1 MWIYEHKTWPEFTF
15 DAQEI
20 TFKLADLRHQ
30 QGKLLGK
37 MEGLG
42 FELRQQASLQVVTQ
56 DVIKSSAIEAE
67 NLDYQEVRSSVARR
81 LGLDIA
87 GLVSSSKHVDGVVE
101 MLIDATQ
108 HFNKPLTKDRL
119 CAWHAALFPTGYS
132 GLKKIAVGQYRL
144 AETGPMQVV
153 SGAVGREKIHYQA
166 PHADKLENEMSMFL
180 NWFEQNTAIDPVLKA
195 GIAHLWFVSI
205 HPFEDGNG
213 RIARAIADMALSRA
227 DNIPERFYS
236 MSKQIE
242 SEKDDYYFQL
252 ERQQKSTTEVTHWLE
267 WFLNCL
273 GRAVDNAGEVIGKVL
288 YKAKVWD
295 RANQNPVNDRQ
306 RKIINRMME
315 DDFEGHMNTSKYA
328 KLAKCSTDTALRDI
342 QELKANGVFLQNAGG
357 GRSTSYRLIEL

>member
-1 MWIYEHKTWPEFTF
+1 MP
-15 DAQEI
+15 
-20 TFKLADLRHQ
+20 
-30 QGKLLGK
+30 
-37 MEGLG
+37 
-42 FELRQQASLQVVTQ
+42 
-56 DVIKSSAIEAE
+56 
-67 NLDYQEVRSSVARR
+67 
-81 LGLDIA
+81 
-87 GLVSSSKHVDGVVE
+87 
-101 MLIDATQ
+101 
-108 HFNKPLTKDRL
+108 
-119 CAWHAALFPTGYS
+119 
-132 GLKKIAVGQYRL
+132 
-144 AETGPMQVV
+144 VV
-153 SGAVGREKIHYQA
+153 SGAVGREKIHYPA
-166 PHADKLENEMSMFL
+166 PHADKLENEMSTFL
-180 NWFEQNTAIDPVLKA
+180 NWFEQSNVLDPVLKA

-252 ERQQKSTTEVTHWLE
+252 ERQQKSTTDVTHWLE
-267 WFLNCL
+267 WFLSCL

-295 RANQNPVNDRQ
+295 KANQNFVNDRQ
-306 RKIINRMME
+306 RKIINRMLE

-357 GRSTSYRLIEL
+357 GRSTSYRLIK